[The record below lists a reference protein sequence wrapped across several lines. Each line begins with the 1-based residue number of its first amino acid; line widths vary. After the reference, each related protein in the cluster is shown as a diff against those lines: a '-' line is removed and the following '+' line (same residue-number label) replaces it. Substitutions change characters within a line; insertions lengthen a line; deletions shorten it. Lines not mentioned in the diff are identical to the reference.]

1 MYILYNILIILVFI
15 FLALP
20 YFLYRL
26 VVEKGFGHRF
36 RQNMGLVRR
45 EEIAPVA
52 DTNCIWLHG
61 ASVGEM
67 VAISPLVKE
76 IKNLMPERKILVSAV
91 TVGGYDMARQIM
103 PEADAII
110 NFPLDLP
117 FVASSMVS
125 RIRPGI
131 FIMVETELWPNF
143 LRAIRERNIPAMMM
157 NGRIS
162 EKSAKSYRY
171 LSGLLRDMLN
181 TINLF
186 CMQSSIDAKYIT
198 QLGADPEKIIVT
210 GNTKFDQTYAEV
222 SPEDLATY
230 KTELGL
236 GEDAY
241 PVIVAG
247 STHRTEEE
255 AVLTSFTALR
265 KKYPRARLII
275 APRKL
280 NRIEEIKKV
289 NAKFGYEMG
298 FRSKLKEMEGMRPEF
313 PVLMLDTIGEL
324 GRIYA
329 IGDIVFVGGS
339 LVRYGG
345 HNVLEPAAHAKPILV
360 GPSMEDFK
368 DSYALL
374 SKAGACRMVSDT
386 AGLTEAF
393 LEIADDDVLRKKMGD
408 ASIQIIR
415 ENGESRRR
423 LENHSLS
430 DRSFESERFGWQVI
444 VAKTAS
450 GRV

>member
-1 MYILYNILIILVFI
+1 MYVIYNILIILVFI
-15 FLALP
+15 FVALP

-76 IKNLMPERKILVSAV
+76 IKKLMPERKVLVSAV

-171 LSGLLRDMLN
+171 LSSLLRDMLN

-222 SPEDLATY
+222 SQEDLATY

-265 KKYPRARLII
+265 KKYPHARLII

-298 FRSKLKEMEGMRPEF
+298 FRSKLKEMEG
-313 PVLMLDTIGEL
+313 EL

-339 LVRYGG
+339 LVHYGG

-368 DSYALL
+368 DSFSLL

-386 AGLTEAF
+386 DGLTEAF
-393 LEIADDDVLRKKMGD
+393 LEIAGDDVLRKKMGD

-415 ENGESRRR
+415 ENRGAA
-423 LENHSLS
+423 L
-430 DRSFESERFGWQVI
+430 
-444 VAKTAS
+444 KTIHYNRGAALKTIHYLTDLLKQKDLA
-450 GRV
+450 GK

>member
-1 MYILYNILIILVFI
+1 MYILYDILVTLVFI
-15 FLALP
+15 FVALP

-45 EEIAPVA
+45 EEIAAVA

-76 IKNLMPERKILVSAV
+76 IKKLMPERKVLVSAV

-171 LSGLLRDMLN
+171 LSSLLRDMLN

-198 QLGADPEKIIVT
+198 QLGANPEKIIVT

-230 KTELGL
+230 KSELGL
-236 GEDAY
+236 GEDAW

-298 FRSKLKEMEGMRPEF
+298 FRSKLKEMEGKRPEF

-368 DSYALL
+368 DSYSLL
-374 SKAGACRMVSDT
+374 SKAGACRMVSD
-386 AGLTEAF
+386 ADGLAEAF
-393 LEIADDDVLRKKMGD
+393 LEIAGDDNLRKRMGE
-408 ASIQIIR
+408 ASTQIIR
-415 ENGESRRR
+415 ENRGAALKTIHYLTDLLDKE
-423 LENHSLS
+423 
-430 DRSFESERFGWQVI
+430 
-444 VAKTAS
+444 AKEAVTL
-450 GRV
+450 

>member
-393 LEIADDDVLRKKMGD
+393 LEIADDDVLRKKMQKQHQAGYK
-408 ASIQIIR
+408 QKR
-415 ENGESRRR
+415 QR
-423 LENHSLS
+423 LLFHGFMCLLLRN
-430 DRSFESERFGWQVI
+430 
-444 VAKTAS
+444 S
-450 GRV
+450 GVGPQTVSP

>member
-15 FLALP
+15 FVALP

-236 GEDAY
+236 GKDAY

-265 KKYPRARLII
+265 KKYPHARLII

-415 ENGESRRR
+415 ENRGAA
-423 LENHSLS
+423 L
-430 DRSFESERFGWQVI
+430 
-444 VAKTAS
+444 KTIHHLTDLLNQKDLA
-450 GRV
+450 GK

>member
-1 MYILYNILIILVFI
+1 MYFFYNILVALAFI
-15 FLALP
+15 FLVLP
-20 YFLYRL
+20 CFLYRL

-76 IKNLMPERKILVSAV
+76 IKNLMPERKVLVSAV

-117 FVASSMVS
+117 FVASSMVD

-171 LSGLLRDMLN
+171 LSRLLRDMLN

-186 CMQSSIDAKYIT
+186 CMQSRIDADYIT
-198 QLGADPEKIIVT
+198 QLGADPAKIIVT

-236 GEDAY
+236 GEDAW

-255 AVLTSFTALR
+255 AVLTSFTAVR
-265 KKYPRARLII
+265 KKYPHARLII

-289 NAKFGYEMG
+289 NAKFGYEIG
-298 FRSKLKEMEGMRPEF
+298 FRSKLKEMEGRRPDF
-313 PVLMLDTIGEL
+313 PVLLLDTIGEL

-329 IGDIVFVGGS
+329 VGDIVFVGGS

-368 DSYALL
+368 DSYSLL
-374 SKAGACRMVSDT
+374 SKAGACRMVSD
-386 AGLTEAF
+386 ADGLAEAF
-393 LEIADDDVLRKKMGD
+393 LEIAGDDAVRKRMGE
-408 ASIQIIR
+408 ASIRIIR
-415 ENGESRRR
+415 ENRGAA
-423 LENHSLS
+423 L
-430 DRSFESERFGWQVI
+430 
-444 VAKTAS
+444 KTIHYLTELLDKEEGPHAHA
-450 GRV
+450 RK

>member
-76 IKNLMPERKILVSAV
+76 IKNLMPERKVLVSAV

-265 KKYPRARLII
+265 NKYPHARLII

-298 FRSKLKEMEGMRPEF
+298 FRSKLKEMEGSRPEF

-368 DSYALL
+368 DSFSLL

-415 ENGESRRR
+415 ENRGAA
-423 LENHSLS
+423 L
-430 DRSFESERFGWQVI
+430 
-444 VAKTAS
+444 KTIHYLTDLLKQKDLA
-450 GRV
+450 GK

>member
-1 MYILYNILIILVFI
+1 MYIIYNILIIFVFI
-15 FLALP
+15 FVALP

-76 IKNLMPERKILVSAV
+76 IKNLMPERKVLVSAV

-110 NFPLDLP
+110 NFPL
-117 FVASSMVS
+117 
-125 RIRPGI
+125 
-131 FIMVETELWPNF
+131 
-143 LRAIRERNIPAMMM
+143 ERNIPAMMM

-171 LSGLLRDMLN
+171 LSSLLRDMLN

-198 QLGADPEKIIVT
+198 QLGADPKKIIVT

-236 GEDAY
+236 GEDAW

-255 AVLTSFTALR
+255 AVLTSFTAVR
-265 KKYPRARLII
+265 KKYPHARLII

-298 FRSKLKEMEGMRPEF
+298 FRSKLKEMEGKRPEF

-368 DSYALL
+368 DSYSLL
-374 SKAGACRMVSDT
+374 SKAGACRMVSD
-386 AGLTEAF
+386 ADGLAEAF
-393 LEIADDDVLRKKMGD
+393 LEIAGDDNLRKRMGE

-415 ENGESRRR
+415 ENRGAALKTIHYLTDLLDKE
-423 LENHSLS
+423 
-430 DRSFESERFGWQVI
+430 
-444 VAKTAS
+444 AKEAVTL
-450 GRV
+450 

>member
-1 MYILYNILIILVFI
+1 MYIIYNILIIFVFI
-15 FLALP
+15 FVAFP

-36 RQNMGLVRR
+36 RQSMGLVRR

-76 IKNLMPERKILVSAV
+76 IKNLMPERKVLVSAV

-171 LSGLLRDMLN
+171 LSSLLRDMLN

-198 QLGADPEKIIVT
+198 QLGADPAKIIVT

-230 KTELGL
+230 KKELGL
-236 GEDAY
+236 GEDAW

-255 AVLTSFTALR
+255 DVLTSFTAVR
-265 KKYPRARLII
+265 KKYPHARLII

-298 FRSKLKEMEGMRPEF
+298 FRSKLKEMEGKRPEF
-313 PVLMLDTIGEL
+313 PVLLLDTIGEL

-368 DSYALL
+368 DSYSLL
-374 SKAGACRMVSDT
+374 SKAGACRMVSGAD
-386 AGLTEAF
+386 GLAEAF
-393 LEIADDDVLRKKMGD
+393 LEIAGDDALRKRMGE

-415 ENGESRRR
+415 ENRGAALKTIHYLTDLLDKE
-423 LENHSLS
+423 
-430 DRSFESERFGWQVI
+430 
-444 VAKTAS
+444 AKEAVTL
-450 GRV
+450 

>member
-1 MYILYNILIILVFI
+1 
-15 FLALP
+15 
-20 YFLYRL
+20 
-26 VVEKGFGHRF
+26 
-36 RQNMGLVRR
+36 
-45 EEIAPVA
+45 
-52 DTNCIWLHG
+52 
-61 ASVGEM
+61 M
-67 VAISPLVKE
+67 VAVSPLIKE
-76 IKNLMPERKILVSAV
+76 IKKLMPERKVLVSAV
-91 TVGGYDMARQIM
+91 TVGGYEMAKQIM

-117 FVASSMVS
+117 LVASSMVR

-143 LRAIRERNIPAMMM
+143 LRAIRERNIPVMMV

-162 EKSAKSYRY
+162 EKSVKNYRY
-171 LSGLLRDMLN
+171 LFSLIRDMLD
-181 TINLF
+181 TVSLF

-198 QLGADPEKIIVT
+198 QLGADPGKIVVT

-222 SPEDLATY
+222 SPEDLAIY

-247 STHRTEEE
+247 STHRLEEE

-265 KKYPRARLII
+265 KKYPHARLII

-289 NAKFGYEMG
+289 NAKFGYAMG
-298 FRSKLKEMEGMRPEF
+298 FRSKLKEMHGEMKKQRPEF

-339 LVRYGG
+339 LVPYGG

-368 DSYALL
+368 DSYSLL
-374 SKAGACRMVSDT
+374 SKAGACRMISDT
-386 AGLTEAF
+386 NSLTEAF
-393 LEIADDDVLRKKMGD
+393 LEIAGDDVLRKRMGD

-415 ENGESRRR
+415 ENRGAA
-423 LENHSLS
+423 L
-430 DRSFESERFGWQVI
+430 
-444 VAKTAS
+444 KTIHYLTDFLNQKDLA
-450 GRV
+450 GK

>member
-1 MYILYNILIILVFI
+1 MYIIYNILIILVFI
-15 FLALP
+15 FVALP

-236 GEDAY
+236 GKDAY

-265 KKYPRARLII
+265 KKYPHARLII

-298 FRSKLKEMEGMRPEF
+298 FRSKLKEMEGKRPEF

-368 DSYALL
+368 DSYSLL
-374 SKAGACRMVSDT
+374 SKAGACRMVSD
-386 AGLTEAF
+386 ADGLAEAF
-393 LEIADDDVLRKKMGD
+393 LEIAGDDNLRKRMGE

-415 ENGESRRR
+415 ENRGAALKTIHYLTDLLDKE
-423 LENHSLS
+423 
-430 DRSFESERFGWQVI
+430 
-444 VAKTAS
+444 AKEAVTL
-450 GRV
+450 

>member
-1 MYILYNILIILVFI
+1 MYIIYNILIILVFI
-15 FLALP
+15 FVALP

-157 NGRIS
+157 KGRIS
-162 EKSAKSYRY
+162 EKSANSYRY
-171 LSGLLRDMLN
+171 LSSLLRDMLN

-236 GEDAY
+236 GEDAW

-255 AVLTSFTALR
+255 AVLTSFTTVR
-265 KKYPRARLII
+265 KKYPHARLII

-298 FRSKLKEMEGMRPEF
+298 FRSKLKEMEGKRPEF

-368 DSYALL
+368 DSYSLL
-374 SKAGACRMVSDT
+374 SKAGACRMVSD
-386 AGLTEAF
+386 ADGLAEAF
-393 LEIADDDVLRKKMGD
+393 LEIAGDDNLRKRMGE

-415 ENGESRRR
+415 ENRGAALKTIHYLTDLLDKE
-423 LENHSLS
+423 
-430 DRSFESERFGWQVI
+430 
-444 VAKTAS
+444 AKET
-450 GRV
+450 VTL

>member
-1 MYILYNILIILVFI
+1 MYILYNILVTFLFI
-15 FLALP
+15 VVVLP

-26 VVEKGFGHRF
+26 VVEKGFAHRF
-36 RQNMGLVRR
+36 RQSIGLVRR
-45 EEIAPVA
+45 EEIKPVA
-52 DTNCIWLHG
+52 GTDCIWLHG

-76 IKNLMPERKILVSAV
+76 IKKIMPERKVLVSAV

-110 NFPLDLP
+110 NYPMDLP
-117 FVASSMVS
+117 LVASSMVR

-143 LRAIRERNIPAMMM
+143 LRTIRERNIPAMMM

-162 EKSAKSYRY
+162 EKSAKNYRY
-171 LSGLLRDMLN
+171 LSGLMRDMLD
-181 TINLF
+181 TVSLF
-186 CMQSSIDAKYIT
+186 CMQSSIDAEYIKK
-198 QLGADPEKIIVT
+198 LGADPGKIVVT

-222 SPEDLATY
+222 SPEDLANY

-247 STHRTEEE
+247 STHRSEEE

-265 KKYPRARLII
+265 KKFPHARLII

-289 NAKFGYEMG
+289 NTKFGYAIG
-298 FRSKLKEMEGMRPEF
+298 FRSQLKEMKGEMKGQRPEF
-313 PVLMLDTIGEL
+313 PVILLDTIGEL

-329 IGDIVFVGGS
+329 MGDIVFVGGS
-339 LVRYGG
+339 LVHYGG

-374 SKAGACRMVSDT
+374 SKAGACRMISD
-386 AGLTEAF
+386 ANGLTEAF
-393 LEIADDDVLRKKMGD
+393 LEIAGDDVLRKKMGD

-415 ENGESRRR
+415 ENRGAA
-423 LENHSLS
+423 L
-430 DRSFESERFGWQVI
+430 
-444 VAKTAS
+444 KTIHYLTDLLNQKDLA
-450 GRV
+450 GK

>member
-1 MYILYNILIILVFI
+1 MYIIYNILIIFVFI

-76 IKNLMPERKILVSAV
+76 IKNLMPERKVLVSAV

-230 KTELGL
+230 KSELGL
-236 GEDAY
+236 GEDAW

-265 KKYPRARLII
+265 KKYPHARLII

-298 FRSKLKEMEGMRPEF
+298 FRSKLKEMEGIRPGF

-329 IGDIVFVGGS
+329 LGDIVFVGGS

-368 DSYALL
+368 DSYSLL
-374 SKAGACRMVSDT
+374 SKAGACRMVSD
-386 AGLTEAF
+386 ADGLAEAF
-393 LEIADDDVLRKKMGD
+393 LEIAGDDVLRKKMGE

-415 ENGESRRR
+415 ENRGAALKTIHYLTDLLDKE
-423 LENHSLS
+423 
-430 DRSFESERFGWQVI
+430 
-444 VAKTAS
+444 AKEAVTL
-450 GRV
+450 

>member
-15 FLALP
+15 FVALP

-236 GEDAY
+236 GKDAY

-265 KKYPRARLII
+265 KKYPHARLII

-298 FRSKLKEMEGMRPEF
+298 FRSKLKEMEGKRPAF

-368 DSYALL
+368 DSYSLL

-415 ENGESRRR
+415 ENRGAA
-423 LENHSLS
+423 L
-430 DRSFESERFGWQVI
+430 
-444 VAKTAS
+444 KTIHYLTELLNQKDLA
-450 GRV
+450 GK

>member
-15 FLALP
+15 FVALP

-222 SPEDLATY
+222 SPKDLATY

-265 KKYPRARLII
+265 KKYPHARLII

-298 FRSKLKEMEGMRPEF
+298 FRSKLKEMEGRRPEF

-393 LEIADDDVLRKKMGD
+393 LEIADDDVLRTKMGD

-415 ENGESRRR
+415 ENRGAA
-423 LENHSLS
+423 L
-430 DRSFESERFGWQVI
+430 
-444 VAKTAS
+444 KTIHYLTDLLKQKDLA
-450 GRV
+450 GK

>member
-76 IKNLMPERKILVSAV
+76 IKNLMPERKVLVSAV

-143 LRAIRERNIPAMMM
+143 LRAIREQNIPAMMM

-186 CMQSSIDAKYIT
+186 CMQSSIDAKFIT

-236 GEDAY
+236 GKDAY

-265 KKYPRARLII
+265 KKYPHARLII

-368 DSYALL
+368 DSFSLL

-386 AGLTEAF
+386 DGLTEAF
-393 LEIADDDVLRKKMGD
+393 LEIADDDVLRTKMGD

-415 ENGESRRR
+415 ENRGAA
-423 LENHSLS
+423 L
-430 DRSFESERFGWQVI
+430 
-444 VAKTAS
+444 KTIHYLTDLLKQKDLA
-450 GRV
+450 GK

>member
-76 IKNLMPERKILVSAV
+76 IKNLMPERKVLVSAV

-171 LSGLLRDMLN
+171 LSSLLRDMLN

-198 QLGADPEKIIVT
+198 QLGADPKKIIVT

-236 GEDAY
+236 GEDAW

-255 AVLTSFTALR
+255 AVLTSFTAVR
-265 KKYPRARLII
+265 KKYPHARLII

-298 FRSKLKEMEGMRPEF
+298 FRSKLKEMEGKRPEF

-368 DSYALL
+368 DSYSLL
-374 SKAGACRMVSDT
+374 SKAGACRMVSD
-386 AGLTEAF
+386 ADGLAEAF
-393 LEIADDDVLRKKMGD
+393 LEIAGDDNLRKRMGE

-415 ENGESRRR
+415 ENRGAALKTIHYLTDLLDKE
-423 LENHSLS
+423 
-430 DRSFESERFGWQVI
+430 
-444 VAKTAS
+444 AKEAVTL
-450 GRV
+450 

>member
-1 MYILYNILIILVFI
+1 MYILYNIIVVLVFI
-15 FLALP
+15 ILALP

-26 VVEKGFGHRF
+26 AVEKGFGHRF
-36 RQNMGLVRR
+36 RQTMGMVRR
-45 EEIAPVA
+45 EEIEPVA

-76 IKNLMPERKILVSAV
+76 IKKLMPERKVLVSAV

-117 FVASSMVS
+117 WVASSVAH

-131 FIMVETELWPNF
+131 FMMVETELWPNF
-143 LRAIRERNIPAMMM
+143 LRAIREQNIPVMMV

-162 EKSAKSYRY
+162 EKSAKNYRY
-171 LSGLLRDMLN
+171 LFGIMRDMLN
-181 TINLF
+181 TISRF
-186 CMQSSIDAKYIT
+186 CMQSSIDAKYII
-198 QLGADPEKIIVT
+198 QLGADPEKVFVT

-222 SPEDLATY
+222 TPEDLAVY

-236 GEDAY
+236 GEEAW

-255 AVLTSFTALR
+255 AVLASFTALR
-265 KKYPRARLII
+265 KKYPHARLII

-289 NAKFGYEMG
+289 NTKFGYEMG
-298 FRSKLKEMEGMRPEF
+298 FRSKLKETEGRRPEF
-313 PVLMLDTIGEL
+313 PVLLLDTIGEL

-329 IGDIVFVGGS
+329 VGDIVFVGGS

-368 DSYALL
+368 DSYSLL

-386 AGLTEAF
+386 DGLTEAF
-393 LEIADDDVLRKKMGD
+393 LEIAGNDALRKNMGD

-415 ENGESRRR
+415 ENRGAAQKTIYYLTDLLGREVK
-423 LENHSLS
+423 
-430 DRSFESERFGWQVI
+430 SEYI
-444 VAKTAS
+444 
-450 GRV
+450 

>member
-1 MYILYNILIILVFI
+1 MYIIYNILIILVFI
-15 FLALP
+15 FVALP

-76 IKNLMPERKILVSAV
+76 IKKLMPERKVLVSAV

-171 LSGLLRDMLN
+171 LSSLLRDMLN

-198 QLGADPEKIIVT
+198 QLGADPKKIIVT

-236 GEDAY
+236 GEDAW

-255 AVLTSFTALR
+255 AVLTSFTAVR
-265 KKYPRARLII
+265 KKYPHARLII

-298 FRSKLKEMEGMRPEF
+298 FRSKLKEMEGKRPEF

-368 DSYALL
+368 DSYSLL
-374 SKAGACRMVSDT
+374 SKAGACRMVSD
-386 AGLTEAF
+386 ADGLAEAF
-393 LEIADDDVLRKKMGD
+393 LEIAGDDNLRKRMGE

-415 ENGESRRR
+415 ENRGAALKTIHYLTDLLDKE
-423 LENHSLS
+423 
-430 DRSFESERFGWQVI
+430 
-444 VAKTAS
+444 AKEAVTL
-450 GRV
+450 

>member
-15 FLALP
+15 FVALP

-52 DTNCIWLHG
+52 ETNCIWLHG

-236 GEDAY
+236 GKDAY

-265 KKYPRARLII
+265 KKYPHARLII

-289 NAKFGYEMG
+289 NAKFGYEIG
-298 FRSKLKEMEGMRPEF
+298 FRSKLKEMEGSRPEF

-368 DSYALL
+368 DSFSLL

-386 AGLTEAF
+386 DGLTEAF
-393 LEIADDDVLRKKMGD
+393 LEIADDDVLRTKMGD

-415 ENGESRRR
+415 ENRGAA
-423 LENHSLS
+423 L
-430 DRSFESERFGWQVI
+430 
-444 VAKTAS
+444 KTIHYLTDLLNQKDLA
-450 GRV
+450 GK

>member
-15 FLALP
+15 FVALP

-76 IKNLMPERKILVSAV
+76 IKNLMPERKILVS
-91 TVGGYDMARQIM
+91 
-103 PEADAII
+103 
-110 NFPLDLP
+110 
-117 FVASSMVS
+117 
-125 RIRPGI
+125 GI

-198 QLGADPEKIIVT
+198 QLGADPEKIIIT

-368 DSYALL
+368 DSFSLL

-408 ASIQIIR
+408 ASIQ
-415 ENGESRRR
+415 SRRCS
-423 LENHSLS
+423 EDYTLS
-430 DRSFESERFGWQVI
+430 DRSFEAERFGREVI

-450 GRV
+450 GSV

>member
-360 GPSMEDFK
+360 GPSMED
-368 DSYALL
+368 
-374 SKAGACRMVSDT
+374 
-386 AGLTEAF
+386 LTEAF

-415 ENGESRRR
+415 ENRGAA
-423 LENHSLS
+423 L
-430 DRSFESERFGWQVI
+430 
-444 VAKTAS
+444 KTIHYLTDLLNQKDLA
-450 GRV
+450 GK

>member
-76 IKNLMPERKILVSAV
+76 IKNLMPERKVLVSAV

-186 CMQSSIDAKYIT
+186 CMQSSIDAKFIT

-265 KKYPRARLII
+265 KKYPHARLII

-368 DSYALL
+368 DSFSLL

-393 LEIADDDVLRKKMGD
+393 LEIADDDVLRTKMGD

-415 ENGESRRR
+415 ENRGAA
-423 LENHSLS
+423 L
-430 DRSFESERFGWQVI
+430 
-444 VAKTAS
+444 KTIHYLTDLLKQKDLA
-450 GRV
+450 GK

>member
-76 IKNLMPERKILVSAV
+76 IKNLMPERKVLVSAV

-143 LRAIRERNIPAMMM
+143 LRAIREQNIPAMMM

-186 CMQSSIDAKYIT
+186 CMQSSIDAKFIT

-265 KKYPRARLII
+265 KKYPHARLII

-289 NAKFGYEMG
+289 NDKFGYEMG

-368 DSYALL
+368 DSFSLL

-386 AGLTEAF
+386 DGLTEAF
-393 LEIADDDVLRKKMGD
+393 LEIAGDDVLRKKMGD

-415 ENGESRRR
+415 ENRGAA
-423 LENHSLS
+423 L
-430 DRSFESERFGWQVI
+430 
-444 VAKTAS
+444 KTIHYLTDLLNQKDLA
-450 GRV
+450 GK

>member
-1 MYILYNILIILVFI
+1 MYIIYNILIILVFI
-15 FLALP
+15 FVALP

-36 RQNMGLVRR
+36 RQNMGLVRS

-76 IKNLMPERKILVSAV
+76 IKNLMPERKVLVSAV

-117 FVASSMVS
+117 FVASSMVE

-171 LSGLLRDMLN
+171 LSSLLRDMLN
-181 TINLF
+181 TISLF

-255 AVLTSFTALR
+255 AVLTSFTAVR
-265 KKYPRARLII
+265 KEYPRARLII

-298 FRSKLKEMEGMRPEF
+298 FRSKLKEMEGPRPEF
-313 PVLMLDTIGEL
+313 PVLLLDTIGEL

-329 IGDIVFVGGS
+329 VGDIVFVGGS

-368 DSYALL
+368 DSYSLL
-374 SKAGACRMVSDT
+374 SKAGACRMESDT
-386 AGLTEAF
+386 DGLTEAF
-393 LEIADDDVLRKKMGD
+393 LEIAGDDALRQKMGD

-415 ENGESRRR
+415 ENRGAALKTIHYLTDL
-423 LENHSLS
+423 LEKKATS
-430 DRSFESERFGWQVI
+430 Q
-444 VAKTAS
+444 A
-450 GRV
+450 

>member
-1 MYILYNILIILVFI
+1 MYILYNILVTLVFI
-15 FLALP
+15 FVALP

-45 EEIAPVA
+45 EEIAAVA

-76 IKNLMPERKILVSAV
+76 IKKLMPERKVLVSAV

-171 LSGLLRDMLN
+171 LSSLLRDMLN

-198 QLGADPEKIIVT
+198 QLGANPEKIIVT

-230 KTELGL
+230 KSELGL
-236 GEDAY
+236 GEDAW

-298 FRSKLKEMEGMRPEF
+298 FRSKLKEMEGKRPEF

-368 DSYALL
+368 DSYSLL
-374 SKAGACRMVSDT
+374 SKAGACRMVSD
-386 AGLTEAF
+386 ADGLAEAF
-393 LEIADDDVLRKKMGD
+393 LEIAGDDALRKKMGD

-415 ENGESRRR
+415 ENRGAALKTIHYLTDLLDKE
-423 LENHSLS
+423 
-430 DRSFESERFGWQVI
+430 
-444 VAKTAS
+444 AKEA
-450 GRV
+450 VNL

>member
-52 DTNCIWLHG
+52 DANCIWLHG

-222 SPEDLATY
+222 SPEDLAAY

-236 GEDAY
+236 GEDDY

-265 KKYPRARLII
+265 KKYPHARLII

-298 FRSKLKEMEGMRPEF
+298 FRSKLKEMEGRRPEF

-368 DSYALL
+368 DSFSLL

-386 AGLTEAF
+386 DGLTEAF
-393 LEIADDDVLRKKMGD
+393 LEIAGDDVLRKKMGD
-408 ASIQIIR
+408 ASIQIIQ
-415 ENGESRRR
+415 ENRGAA
-423 LENHSLS
+423 L
-430 DRSFESERFGWQVI
+430 
-444 VAKTAS
+444 KTIHYLTDLLNQKDLA
-450 GRV
+450 GK

>member
-1 MYILYNILIILVFI
+1 MYIIYNILIILVFI
-15 FLALP
+15 FVALP

-171 LSGLLRDMLN
+171 LSSLLRDMLN

-198 QLGADPEKIIVT
+198 QLGADPKKIIVT

-236 GEDAY
+236 GEDAW

-255 AVLTSFTALR
+255 AVLTSFTAVR
-265 KKYPRARLII
+265 KKYPHARLII

-298 FRSKLKEMEGMRPEF
+298 FRSKLKEMEGKRPEF

-368 DSYALL
+368 DSYSLL
-374 SKAGACRMVSDT
+374 SKAGACRMVSD
-386 AGLTEAF
+386 ADGLAEAF
-393 LEIADDDVLRKKMGD
+393 LEIAGDDNLRKRMGE

-415 ENGESRRR
+415 ENRGAALKTIHYLTDLLDKE
-423 LENHSLS
+423 
-430 DRSFESERFGWQVI
+430 
-444 VAKTAS
+444 AKEAVTL
-450 GRV
+450 

>member
-1 MYILYNILIILVFI
+1 MYIIYNILIILVFI
-15 FLALP
+15 FVALP

-76 IKNLMPERKILVSAV
+76 IKNLMPERKVLVSAV

-171 LSGLLRDMLN
+171 LSSLLRDMLN

-198 QLGADPEKIIVT
+198 QLGADPKKIIVT

-236 GEDAY
+236 GEDAW

-255 AVLTSFTALR
+255 AVLTSFTAVR
-265 KKYPRARLII
+265 KKYPHARLII

-298 FRSKLKEMEGMRPEF
+298 FRSKLKEMEGKRPEF

-368 DSYALL
+368 DSYSLL
-374 SKAGACRMVSDT
+374 SKAGACRMVSD
-386 AGLTEAF
+386 ADGLAEAF
-393 LEIADDDVLRKKMGD
+393 LEIAGDDNLRKRMGE

-415 ENGESRRR
+415 ENRGAALKTIHYLTDLLDKE
-423 LENHSLS
+423 
-430 DRSFESERFGWQVI
+430 
-444 VAKTAS
+444 AKEAVTL
-450 GRV
+450 

>member
-15 FLALP
+15 FIALP

-236 GEDAY
+236 GKDAY

-265 KKYPRARLII
+265 KKYPHARLII

-280 NRIEEIKKV
+280 NRIEE
-289 NAKFGYEMG
+289 M
-298 FRSKLKEMEGMRPEF
+298 SRPEF

-415 ENGESRRR
+415 ENRGAA
-423 LENHSLS
+423 L
-430 DRSFESERFGWQVI
+430 
-444 VAKTAS
+444 KTIHYLTDLLNQKDLA
-450 GRV
+450 GK

>member
-1 MYILYNILIILVFI
+1 MYIIYNILIIFVFI
-15 FLALP
+15 FVALP

-76 IKNLMPERKILVSAV
+76 IKNLMPERKVLVSAV

-171 LSGLLRDMLN
+171 LSSLLRDMLN

-198 QLGADPEKIIVT
+198 QLGADPKKIIVT

-236 GEDAY
+236 GKDAY

-255 AVLTSFTALR
+255 AVLTSFTAVR
-265 KKYPRARLII
+265 KKYPHARLII

-298 FRSKLKEMEGMRPEF
+298 FRSKLKEMEGKRPEF

-368 DSYALL
+368 DSYSLL
-374 SKAGACRMVSDT
+374 SKAGACRMVSD
-386 AGLTEAF
+386 ADGLAEAF
-393 LEIADDDVLRKKMGD
+393 LEIAGDDNLRKRMGE

-415 ENGESRRR
+415 ENRGAALKTIHYLTDLLDKE
-423 LENHSLS
+423 
-430 DRSFESERFGWQVI
+430 
-444 VAKTAS
+444 AKEGATL
-450 GRV
+450 

>member
-76 IKNLMPERKILVSAV
+76 IKNLMPERKVLVSAV

-143 LRAIRERNIPAMMM
+143 LRAIREQNIPAMMM

-236 GEDAY
+236 GKDAY

-265 KKYPRARLII
+265 KKYPHVRLII

-298 FRSKLKEMEGMRPEF
+298 FRSKLKEMEGRRPEF

-368 DSYALL
+368 DSFSLL

-386 AGLTEAF
+386 DGLTEAF

-415 ENGESRRR
+415 ENRGAA
-423 LENHSLS
+423 L
-430 DRSFESERFGWQVI
+430 
-444 VAKTAS
+444 KTIHYLTDLLKQKDLA
-450 GRV
+450 GK

>member
-1 MYILYNILIILVFI
+1 MYILYNFLIILVFI

-236 GEDAY
+236 GKDAY

-265 KKYPRARLII
+265 KKYPHARLII

-298 FRSKLKEMEGMRPEF
+298 FRSKLKEMEGRRPEF

-368 DSYALL
+368 DSFSLL

-386 AGLTEAF
+386 DGLTEAF
-393 LEIADDDVLRKKMGD
+393 LEIAGDDVLRKKMGD

-415 ENGESRRR
+415 ENRGAA
-423 LENHSLS
+423 L
-430 DRSFESERFGWQVI
+430 
-444 VAKTAS
+444 KTIHYLTDLLKQKDLA
-450 GRV
+450 GK